1 MKTVSPASLRTLF
14 FILAMAIVYAV
25 TSTIGQTFAT
35 LPPGNVTAVWAPSGI
50 ALAAVFVFGYR
61 VLPGVLIGSFLG
73 NTNLIVPGKELIG
86 IACALVIGI
95 GAALEA
101 GVGAYALKRFT
112 PQGRP
117 LRGVRSVMA
126 FVGLSALASCMIN
139 ATLGSSAIVLGGYA
153 PAAIHPTLW
162 LTWWLGDAMGV
173 LIFAPVLLVWSGWAD
188 VRREVTRQVRIEMV
202 PLLALLLA
210 IGYIA
215 FALNLP
221 IEYLMLPALVLLV
234 FRTGLYGATLGIL
247 LVSIVAIL
255 GTVAGNGIFAFY
267 GRQSDTANL
276 SLLFLLTYIGVVTTS
291 TLILAAVVY
300 QQRLAERTLSGLN
313 QSLEAKVV
321 ERTAELYAAKEAAE
335 IANYTKSAFLA
346 NMSHELRT
354 PLNAITGY
362 TSITLDGMS
371 GEIDNDAR
379 FMLERVLLN
388 GNHLL
393 GLINE
398 ILDLAKIESGRVVIM
413 PRPFAPRE
421 LSEQWHKQISV
432 LAAAKNLDFTMA
444 VEKDLPPMLVGDPER
459 ISQVVLNLLSN
470 AIKFTEK
477 GSVSLTMR
485 VQHDQWEVRVSDT
498 GVGIPPHALD
508 LIFEEFRQVD
518 NSSTREYGGTGL
530 GLTISRSLSRM
541 MKGALTVQSE
551 LGKGS
556 TFVLQLPLV
565 TPDAQPAQS

>member
-1 MKTVSPASLRTLF
+1 MKTTSSISFRTLF
-14 FILAMAIVYAV
+14 FILAMAVVYAV
-25 TSTIGQTFAT
+25 TSTIGQSFAT

-50 ALAAVFVFGYR
+50 ALAAVFLFGYR
-61 VLPGVLIGSFLG
+61 ILPGVLIGSFLG

-86 IACALVIGI
+86 VVCALVIGV

-101 GVGAYALKRFT
+101 GIGAYALKRFT
-112 PQGRP
+112 VQGRP
-117 LRGVRSVMA
+117 LQGIRSVIA

-173 LIFAPVLLVWSGWAD
+173 LIFAPVLLVWSYWSD
-188 VRREVTRQVRIEMV
+188 VRRDISQQVLIEIV

-234 FRTGLYGATLGIL
+234 FRTDLYGATLGIL

-255 GTVAGNGIFAFY
+255 GTVAGNGIFAVY
-267 GRQSDTANL
+267 GRQSDTANV

-291 TLILAAVVY
+291 TLILAAVVH
-300 QQRLAERTLSGLN
+300 QQRLAERTLSALN

-321 ERTAELYAAKEAAE
+321 ERTAELKVAKEAAE
-335 IANYTKSAFLA
+335 LANYTKSAFLA

-362 TSITLDGMS
+362 TSITLEGMS
-371 GEIDNDAR
+371 GEIDDDAR
-379 FMLERVLLN
+379 FMLQRVMLN
-388 GNHLL
+388 GEHLL
-393 GLINE
+393 GLINQ

-413 PRPFAPRE
+413 SRPFNPRE
-421 LSEQWHKQISV
+421 LSDQWQQQIGV
-432 LAAAKNLDFTMA
+432 LA
-444 VEKDLPPMLVGDPER
+444 EKKQLEFVTVIEKEVPPMLVGDPER
-459 ISQVVLNLLSN
+459 IGQIVLNLLSN
-470 AIKFTEK
+470 AIKFTDK
-477 GSVSLTMR
+477 GTITLTMR
-485 VQHDQWEVRVSDT
+485 FQQAQWEVRVSDT
-498 GVGIPPHALD
+498 GVGIPPHALE

-530 GLTISRSLSRM
+530 GLSISRNLSRM
-541 MKGALTVQSE
+541 MKGSLTVQST

-556 TFVLQLPLV
+556 TFVLQLPLA
-565 TPDAQPAQS
+565 TPDALPAQ